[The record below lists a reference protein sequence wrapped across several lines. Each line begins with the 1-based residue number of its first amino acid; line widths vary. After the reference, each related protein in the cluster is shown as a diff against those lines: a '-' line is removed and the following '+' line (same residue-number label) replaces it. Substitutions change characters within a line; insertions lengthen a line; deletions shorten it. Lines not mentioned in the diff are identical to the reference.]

1 MRLSGNWHLA
11 AILMIVLQ
19 SVLYAILD
27 PFSKLAYAQMPIYS
41 FLTGR
46 YVLAT
51 AVMLLIWGRQIIAD
65 LRSTPIKLYILPCL
79 CMSAAFIVS
88 NTALK
93 YTTVANVAFVRSLT
107 AVIATLLLV
116 IFFHKRF
123 GVRTLVVLVMMVG
136 GLYLLCSQQGMVAFG
151 KGELYSLIAAS
162 MVAAALVFGATALQH
177 MQAITLSCAQSF
189 GSIGLCLLAGG
200 VDGTLAATDWSKLL
214 QSDIALTLVYAAVGC
229 TVAGYMLQNIAL
241 QHISSNLVGILQSL
255 YPVLTAIVAYIVLGE
270 SMTISGILGA
280 LIILS
285 SVLLASA
292 ERT

>member
-1 MRLSGNWHLA
+1 MIFPKNWRLL

-27 PFSKLAYAQMPIYS
+27 PFSKLAYGKMPIYS
-41 FLTGR
+41 FLTVR
-46 YVLAT
+46 YLFAT
-51 AVMLLIWGRQIIAD
+51 GVMLLIWGKQILQE
-65 LRSTPIKLYILPCL
+65 LRTTSVKFYALPCV

-116 IFFHKRF
+116 LFFHKRF
-123 GVRTLVVLVMMVG
+123 GARTLLVLMLMVG
-136 GLYLLCSQQGMVAFG
+136 GLYLLCSQHGMAEFGRGEIYSLVSATMVAT
-151 KGELYSLIAAS
+151 
-162 MVAAALVFGATALQH
+162 ALVFGATALRH

-189 GSIGLCLLAGG
+189 GSIWLCLFAGALDGSLAETQW
-200 VDGTLAATDWSKLL
+200 TLLC
-214 QSDIALTLVYAAVGC
+214 QGDIALTLVYAAVGC
-229 TVAGYMLQNIAL
+229 TVAGYLLQNIAL

-270 SMTISGILGA
+270 RMTPLGMLGA
-280 LIILS
+280 LIILG

-292 ERT
+292 ERE

>member
-1 MRLSGNWHLA
+1 MKLAGNWRIL

-27 PFSKLAYAQMPIYS
+27 PFSKLAYAQVPIYS
-41 FLTGR
+41 FLTVR
-46 YVLAT
+46 YILAT
-51 AVMLLIWGRQIIAD
+51 LVMLLLWGKTIVRELRQTA
-65 LRSTPIKLYILPCL
+65 LHFYIFPCL
-79 CMSAAFIVS
+79 CMAAAFIVS

-123 GVRTLVVLVMMVG
+123 GIRTLVVLLLMVG
-136 GLYLLCSQQGMVAFG
+136 GLYLLCAQHGMAEFG
-151 KGELYSLIAAS
+151 RGEVYALISAS
-162 MVAAALVFGATALQH
+162 MVAAALVFGATALRH

-189 GSIGLCLLAGG
+189 GSIWLCMLAGG
-200 VDGTLAATDWSKLL
+200 YDGTLMTTSWEKFW
-214 QSDIALTLVYAAVGC
+214 QSDISLTLLYAAIGC

-241 QHISSNLVGILQSL
+241 QYISSNLVGILQSL
-255 YPVLTAIVAYIVLGE
+255 YPVLTAVVAYFVLGE
-270 SMTISGILGA
+270 SMTLMGMLGAAVILG
-280 LIILS
+280 

-292 ERT
+292 ERE